1 MAGYVLSVPQIRAI
15 FKTRKMEQNENKM
28 ATDTNE
34 QLNALKERA
43 YKTAVEH
50 GFHEEEKSDAY
61 WLGLVMSEMGE
72 AINADRKGLHAD
84 TKGFED
90 GLAKFP
96 PMDCFNAYIKDTV
109 EDEIADIVIRLLDFA
124 GLKKYA
130 PFIISSD
137 LNFSNHVLQE
147 FENCKLPGVLFN
159 LIGSLYDASDANI
172 LEECI
177 GLVIVVLSDCFKTM
191 TGSDKD
197 LWWFVERKMK
207 YNELRP
213 KLNGKKY

>member
-61 WLGLVMSEMGE
+61 WLGLVMSEAGE

-84 TKGFED
+84 TKKFEVD
-90 GLAKFP
+90 LAIFP
-96 PMDCFNAYIKDTV
+96 FDFSFEKQIKDC
-109 EDEIADIVIRLLDFA
+109 
-124 GLKKYA
+124 
-130 PFIISSD
+130 
-137 LNFSNHVLQE
+137 LNR
-147 FENCKLPGVLFN
+147 
-159 LIGSLYDASDANI
+159 
-172 LEECI
+172 
-177 GLVIVVLSDCFKTM
+177 T
-191 TGSDKD
+191 
-197 LWWFVERKMK
+197 FVELKPYTLQSYRD
-207 YNELRP
+207 NISRLNRTFVELKRTE
-213 KLNGKKY
+213 